1 MATEP
6 SVDNQIHALR
16 CNCGHYSVGTI
27 PGGQLEERVSPR
39 CTKLLVAVIRE
50 REEAYQ
56 CGLRDGRHNPSL
68 DEALNSGDGVY
79 RP

>member
-6 SVDNQIHALR
+6 SVTENDTLR
-16 CNCGHYSVGTI
+16 EVVYEEDGCGCRFRYGDDGSFSV
-27 PGGQLEERVSPR
+27 LNV
-39 CTKLLVAVIRE
+39 CTYHEQE

-56 CGLRDGRHNPSL
+56 RGLRDGRHNPSL